1 MTTAAYFPKMA
12 LTAWPSTGMAS
23 GGGDCAWASSAH
35 APRIH
40 APTLPSTPLPLPARA
55 SSRRRCGGG
64 GGATSIADCSR
75 RRAVELPEA
84 VFHTTSVA
92 APPAVAF
99 AGGGAVPG
107 ASARKRPGLQ
117 LNLVEWMLGGRMHDA
132 SLLQARHAGS

>member
-1 MTTAAYFPKMA
+1 MHISHATEICPARMITAALNILPEMA
-12 LTAWPSTGMAS
+12 HTAWPSTGVAS
-23 GGGDCAWASSAH
+23 GGGGRAWTSSVQ

-40 APTLPSTPLPLPARA
+40 APTLPSMPPPLPARA

-84 VFHTTSVA
+84 VFHTTSGA
-92 APPAVAF
+92 APPAVAL
-99 AGGGAVPG
+99 AGAGAVPG

-117 LNLVEWMLGGRMHDA
+117 LQSCGLSA
-132 SLLQARHAGS
+132 